1 MTPESL
7 NTRLERAEA
16 ALAHL
21 ERNFDELNSVVIAQ
35 GRTIARLQK
44 QLETLGET
52 LRGQDLDRIQPH
64 NQKPPH
70 YAP

>member
-1 MTPESL
+1 MSAEPL
-7 NTRLERAEA
+7 NTRLEKAEA

-35 GRTIARLQK
+35 NKTITRLQRL
-44 QLETLGET
+44 LEVLGET

>member
-1 MTPESL
+1 MTPESPD
-7 NTRLERAEA
+7 NRLERAEA

-21 ERNFDELNSVVIAQ
+21 ERNFDELDSVVIAQ
-35 GRTIARLQK
+35 GRTIARLQR

-52 LRGQDLDRIQPH
+52 LRGQDPDRIQPH
-64 NQKPPH
+64 NLKPPH

>member
-1 MTPESL
+1 MSAEPL
-7 NTRLERAEA
+7 NTRLEKAEA

-35 GRTIARLQK
+35 NKPITRLQR
-44 QLETLGET
+44 QLEVLGET

>member
-7 NTRLERAEA
+7 NSRLEQAEA

-35 GRTIARLQK
+35 GKTIARL
-44 QLETLGET
+44 
-52 LRGQDLDRIQPH
+52 
-64 NQKPPH
+64 
-70 YAP
+70 

>member
-1 MTPESL
+1 MTPESM

-35 GRTIARLQK
+35 GKTIARLQR

-52 LRGQDLDRIQPH
+52 LRGQDLDRIAPH

>member
-7 NTRLERAEA
+7 NSRLEKTEA

-35 GRTIARLQK
+35 GRTITRLQK

>member
-1 MTPESL
+1 MTPESM

-35 GRTIARLQK
+35 GKTIARLQR

>member
-1 MTPESL
+1 MSAEPM
-7 NTRLERAEA
+7 NTRLEKAEA

-35 GRTIARLQK
+35 NKTITRLQK
-44 QLETLGET
+44 QLEVLGET

>member
-1 MTPESL
+1 MSAEPL
-7 NTRLERAEA
+7 NTRLEKAEA

-35 GRTIARLQK
+35 NKTITRLQK
-44 QLETLGET
+44 QLEVLGET

>member
-1 MTPESL
+1 MTSESL

-35 GRTIARLQK
+35 GKTIARLQR
-44 QLETLGET
+44 QLENLGET
-52 LRGQDLDRIQPH
+52 LRGQDLDRIAPH

>member
-1 MTPESL
+1 M

-35 GRTIARLQK
+35 GKTIARLQR

-52 LRGQDLDRIQPH
+52 LRGQDLDRIAPH

>member
-1 MTPESL
+1 MTSESL

-35 GRTIARLQK
+35 GKTIARLQR

-52 LRGQDLDRIQPH
+52 LRGQDLDRIAPH

>member
-1 MTPESL
+1 MTPESM